1 MAAKSIPESGFMIGF
16 GVRSIKRKP
25 VSLMRWQ
32 NRHSLG
38 WNETVCIQPAGQI
51 PELGIEE

>member
-1 MAAKSIPESGFMIGF
+1 MAAKSIPESGFMIDF